1 MRVTANSSLIWA
13 CLLWACLLWACLIWA
28 CLIWALRIDA
38 EDRYRFDDRVIVREC
53 VEGLDQQL
61 PFSGLHVHEADG
73 TKGNPSAGVECVDQ
87 FVLGRAVLELI
98 LQHPEHLCGDLFE
111 LKFRAVSQAP
121 FALNLLD
128 VSASQEHRHELA
140 LLGECLLERP
150 DDLRE
155 RRAAA
160 ACEANQMP
168 IAGDVDP
175 SPIVASCD
183 RTRFVRLQKLR
194 MDRSSKY
201 AQDMFCNRRTDR

>member
-1 MRVTANSSLIWA
+1 
-13 CLLWACLLWACLIWA
+13 
-28 CLIWALRIDA
+28 
-38 EDRYRFDDRVIVREC
+38 
-53 VEGLDQQL
+53 
-61 PFSGLHVHEADG
+61 
-73 TKGNPSAGVECVDQ
+73 
-87 FVLGRAVLELI
+87 
-98 LQHPEHLCGDLFE
+98 
-111 LKFRAVSQAP
+111 
-121 FALNLLD
+121 
-128 VSASQEHRHELA
+128 
-140 LLGECLLERP
+140 LERP